1 MFRRHVLLLAVIFIS
16 LPAAGFAQSDLCVQ
30 SLPLVPNEARAEQL
44 RIDAAERSQRE
55 IERRGWEVKMFQVKN
70 ITPANNPLGALCIFR
85 VEVVFQAPL
94 RLVQVRAPKELM
106 PEIEEAIKRLDVPP
120 PPAILTR
127 GVELTGYVVVA
138 MDPPDPQMQPLPKA
152 LEPVA
157 NQLKSILPNAT
168 LFLADT
174 LVARGVDRSNLSVTG
189 STTLYGTSSIREG
202 SNGPVIRL
210 DNLNVNTRN
219 SNGDSQATFQTSV
232 EVPVGTLVVIGKAT
246 PARQGPV
253 KAVILVIN
261 GRILEN

>member
-1 MFRRHVLLLAVIFIS
+1 MFRRHVVLLAVIFIS
-16 LPAAGFAQSDLCVQ
+16 LSAAGFAQSDLCVQ
-30 SLPLVPNEARAEQL
+30 SLPSVPNEARAEQL

-106 PEIEEAIKRLDVPP
+106 PEIEEAIKKLDVPP
-120 PPAILTR
+120 PPAILTK

-138 MDPPDPQMQPLPKA
+138 MEPADPQMQALPKA

-157 NQLKSILPNAT
+157 NQLKGILPNAT
-168 LFLADT
+168 LLLADT
-174 LVARGVDRSNLSVTG
+174 FVARGMDRSNLQLNG
-189 STTLYGTSSIREG
+189 STTFYATASIREG
-202 SNGPVIRL
+202 SAGPVIRL
-210 DNLNVNTRN
+210 DNINANSRN
-219 SNGDSQATFQTSV
+219 PGGDTQASFQTSV

-246 PARQGPV
+246 PTRQGPV

-261 GRILEN
+261 GRILE